1 MRQGTGGSNLLL
13 PALTLGLGLSGVLS
27 RVVRE
32 SVLTVVQSGY
42 YRFALTRGFRRPGF
56 SGATVCATPG
66 SASSPTPACS
76 WCCSSRGSWWSRA
89 CLPGPGSAMRWC
101 TPSSGATSP
110 WFRGL
115 CWCWRCSSCCSI
127 PSPICFVL
135 PLTPWSQGVL
145 IMSLSVKTGLG
156 LLLLVVLFALLGPV
170 LWPDPAAQDLAQF
183 LADPSWQEPLGRD
196 QMGQP
201 DGAPRGGDPALPAAG
216 TAVRHHGGAVG
227 VIAGLALG
235 LARRLGRRSAA
246 QPGRRRA
253 GPARPVAGAA
263 LLRHGPGWLCHPLSR
278 VGHGPV
284 GGVLPGGACPQ
295 PGLLASPQVEASR
308 LLGFGHAH
316 VVRRHLW
323 PELAPSCSP

>member
-1 MRQGTGGSNLLL
+1 MRCPLLARPGAHGDALGGAGLGQCGRARGGSNLLL

-42 YRFALTRGFRRPGF
+42 YRFALTKGFRRPGF

-66 SASSPTPACS
+66 SASSPTPACN

-110 WFRGL
+110 WFRGP

-156 LLLLVVLFALLGPV
+156 LLLLVVLFALLGPCSGPIRR
-170 LWPDPAAQDLAQF
+170 LRIWHSFWLIPP
-183 LADPSWQEPLGRD
+183 GRS
-196 QMGQP
+196 
-201 DGAPRGGDPALPAAG
+201 PRAG
-216 TAVRHHGGAVG
+216 SDGGA
-227 VIAGLALG
+227 A
-235 LARRLGRRSAA
+235 
-246 QPGRRRA
+246 
-253 GPARPVAGAA
+253 
-263 LLRHGPGWLCHPLSR
+263 
-278 VGHGPV
+278 
-284 GGVLPGGACPQ
+284 
-295 PGLLASPQVEASR
+295 
-308 LLGFGHAH
+308 
-316 VVRRHLW
+316 
-323 PELAPSCSP
+323 